1 MRAPLIVH
9 IHVPKTGGASF
20 RRMLE
25 NRFGPNHE
33 SLDVADAFFV
43 YSESEIEALVAA
55 RPRLRSLSTHYIRTF
70 PPHIAGREALY
81 VTFLRNPIEV
91 FISFLTF
98 TKKHYYTIP
107 AESVLNSL
115 PERTPE
121 MSFREIA
128 RWVLSHPG
136 VPYHENSSVN
146 YFAQYQYSKIAG
158 VADEREYRAARL
170 AIAKTV
176 LANFFLTGIT
186 EQMDE
191 SVRRF
196 QSFGE
201 LYGIET
207 PSGDVP
213 VENVSRELRDDLS
226 WISPD
231 DEVGAMLLAS
241 LQEDQKLYDWALAR
255 FNYPVPETDSVKVPR
270 PVPSP
275 ENSFSTQLYWRFD
288 GGSFSEEQSV
298 HRIWPVGPE
307 CRRYRMR
314 LPQFK
319 AAPAQLRL
327 DLTDR
332 PAVLVLNSITLLN
345 ERAEPVWSLD
355 LQNTSGLTM
364 AGMSITSV
372 SPDKALVTVRDADPA
387 ILLPLGNTVL
397 ERITSGS
404 TLEIDMGTAK

>member
-25 NRFGPNHE
+25 NRFGPDHE
-33 SLDVADAFFV
+33 NLDVANTFFV
-43 YSESEIEALVAA
+43 YSESEIEAFVAA
-55 RPRLRSLSTHYIRTF
+55 RPGLRSLSTHYIRTF

-81 VTFLRNPIEV
+81 VTFLRHPIEHFV
-91 FISFLTF
+91 SFLTF
-98 TKKHYYTIP
+98 VKKRYYTIP
-107 AESVLNSL
+107 DESLLNSL

-121 MSFREIA
+121 LPLREIA
-128 RWVLSHPG
+128 EWVLSHPG
-136 VPYHENSSVN
+136 VPFHENSQVN
-146 YFAQYQYSKIAG
+146 YFAKYHYSKILG
-158 VADEREYRAARL
+158 VSNEKEYRAGRL

-186 EQMDE
+186 EEMDE

-196 QSFGE
+196 QS
-201 LYGIET
+201 LAAAYGIET
-207 PSGDVP
+207 NFGDVP
-213 VENVSRELRDDLS
+213 VENVSREFRDDLS
-226 WISPD
+226 WIHVD
-231 DEVGAMLLAS
+231 DFLGYRLFVSTE
-241 LQEDQKLYDWALAR
+241 EDQKLYDWALSR
-255 FNYPVPETDSVKVPR
+255 FNQKAPEVELTKSDDP
-270 PVPSP
+270 
-275 ENSFSTQLYWRFD
+275 FTTQLYWRFD
-288 GGSFSEEQSV
+288 GASFSEEQSV

-345 ERAEPVWSLD
+345 ERAEPIWSLD
-355 LQNTSGLTM
+355 LEDTRGLTM
-364 AGMSITSV
+364 SGMSITSV
-372 SPDKALVTVRDADPA
+372 SPNKALVTVRDADPA

-397 ERITSGS
+397 ELITSGS
-404 TLEIDMGTAK
+404 TLEIEMGTAK